1 MTEAMSWHDVDPE
14 TDLDPDAGGG
24 ESLSLEPPRFDSPT
38 RPALETLSRDQ
49 RELISSW
56 LSGFESRE
64 DVLLW
69 AHEATVA
76 TLGQLPPEWHV
87 DRLMSLSELS
97 TLLVV
102 EEERTRWLD
111 DEAVLPLDKARE
123 WRLAVASR
131 DLVPACQAALRK
143 VRWSAVEYADDD
155 DEDDPTIVDVE
166 DQEAPAMRPGLAETS
181 DRQRWVVERGL
192 SGFGGLEEIV
202 ETWIPTAIHA
212 SYGELDEG
220 LAGAFWSEAPLRSVF
235 IDRTRNDRAASFFR
249 ESFLATEFLPPFN
262 AAVSQVADRAGEAI
276 SGGET
281 TDHSAVSYPSK

>member
-1 MTEAMSWHDVDPE
+1 MTESDTWDDLEDAGVD
-14 TDLDPDAGGG
+14 DPDAEGV
-24 ESLSLEPPRFDSPT
+24 SSYLEPPQIESPT

-56 LSGFESRE
+56 LSGFASRE

-69 AHEATVA
+69 SHEATVA

-87 DRLMSLSELS
+87 DRLMSMSELS

-102 EEERTRWLD
+102 EKERRRWVEEESLLSPER
-111 DEAVLPLDKARE
+111 ARE

-131 DLVPACQAALRK
+131 DLVPACQRALRK

-155 DEDDPTIVDVE
+155 DTDDPTVVDVE
-166 DQEAPAMRPGLAETS
+166 DQEAPAMRPGLGEVA
-181 DRQRWVVERGL
+181 DRQRWVVTRGL
-192 SGFGGLEEIV
+192 RGFGSLEEIV

-212 SYGELDEG
+212 SYGELDEE
-220 LAGAFWSEAPLRSVF
+220 LAGAFWSERPLREMFLSR
-235 IDRTRNDRAASFFR
+235 DDTAATFFR

-262 AAVSQVADRAGEAI
+262 TAVAKVSDRAGEAI

-281 TDHSAVSYPSK
+281 TDHSAVEYPSS

>member
-1 MTEAMSWHDVDPE
+1 MTEWDDLAEDVDADPE
-14 TDLDPDAGGG
+14 DPYSDGVA
-24 ESLSLEPPRFDSPT
+24 SFLEPPRFESPT

-56 LSGFESRE
+56 LSGFASRE
-64 DVLLW
+64 DLLLW
-69 AHEATVA
+69 SHEAAVA

-102 EEERTRWLD
+102 EEERRRWVDTESLLAP
-111 DEAVLPLDKARE
+111 ERARE

-131 DLVPACQAALRK
+131 DLVPACQKALRK

-155 DEDDPTIVDVE
+155 DADDPTYVDVD
-166 DQEAPAMRPGLAETS
+166 DQEAPAMRPGLGETA

-192 SGFGGLEEIV
+192 RGFGSLEEIV
-202 ETWIPTAIHA
+202 ETWIPTAVHA
-212 SYGELDEG
+212 SYGELDEN
-220 LAGAFWSEAPLRSVF
+220 LAGAFWSERPLREMFVGR
-235 IDRTRNDRAASFFR
+235 DDTAATFFR

-262 AAVSQVADRAGEAI
+262 TAIAKVSDRAGEAI

-281 TDHSAVSYPSK
+281 TDHSAVEYPSS

>member
-1 MTEAMSWHDVDPE
+1 MTEAEPWD
-14 TDLDPDAGGG
+14 DLDEDQ
-24 ESLSLEPPRFDSPT
+24 EDDEEVFSSLRPPRFESPT

-49 RELISSW
+49 RRLIASW
-56 LSGFESRE
+56 LAGFTSRR
-64 DVLLW
+64 DLLLW
-69 AHEATVA
+69 SHEATVA

-87 DRLMSLSELS
+87 DRLMSFSELS

-111 DEAVLPLDKARE
+111 EEAILSDDRARE

-131 DLVPACQAALRK
+131 DLVPACQKALRK

-155 DEDDPTIVDVE
+155 DAEDPTYVDVD
-166 DQEAPAMRPGLAETS
+166 DQEDPAMRPGLGETA

-192 SGFGGLEEIV
+192 DGFGSLEEIV

-212 SYGELDEG
+212 SFGELDEN
-220 LAGAFWSEAPLRSVF
+220 LAGAFWSESPLRSMFVER
-235 IDRTRNDRAASFFR
+235 DDRAGRFYR

-262 AAVSQVADRAGEAI
+262 SAIEKVAERAGEAI

-281 TDHSAVSYPSK
+281 TDHSAVEYPSS

>member
-1 MTEAMSWHDVDPE
+1 MTEWDDLADDVD
-14 TDLDPDAGGG
+14 TDDPYAEGTA
-24 ESLSLEPPRFDSPT
+24 SILEAPRFESPT

-56 LSGFESRE
+56 LSGFGSRE
-64 DVLLW
+64 DLLLW
-69 AHEATVA
+69 SHEATVA
-76 TLGQLPPEWHV
+76 TLGQLPPEWHI

-102 EEERTRWLD
+102 EEERERWVEEDAL
-111 DEAVLPLDKARE
+111 LSQKRARE

-131 DLVPACQAALRK
+131 DLVPACQRALRK

-155 DEDDPTIVDVE
+155 DTDDPTVVDVD
-166 DQEAPAMRPGLAETS
+166 DQEAPAMRPGLGEVA
-181 DRQRWVVERGL
+181 DRQRWVVTQGL
-192 SGFGGLEEIV
+192 RGFGSLEEIV

-212 SYGELDEG
+212 SYGELDED
-220 LAGAFWSEAPLRSVF
+220 LAGAFWSERPLREMF
-235 IDRTRNDRAASFFR
+235 TARDDTAAEFFR

-262 AAVSQVADRAGEAI
+262 TAVAKVSDRAGEAI

-281 TDHSAVSYPSK
+281 TDHSAVEYPSS

>member
-1 MTEAMSWHDVDPE
+1 MTEAEPWD
-14 TDLDPDAGGG
+14 DLDEDQ
-24 ESLSLEPPRFDSPT
+24 EDDEEVFSSLRPPRFESPT

-49 RELISSW
+49 RRLIASW
-56 LSGFESRE
+56 LAGFTSRR
-64 DVLLW
+64 DLLLW
-69 AHEATVA
+69 SHEATVA

-87 DRLMSLSELS
+87 DRLMSFSELS

-111 DEAVLPLDKARE
+111 EEALLSDDRARE

-131 DLVPACQAALRK
+131 DLVPACQKALRK

-155 DEDDPTIVDVE
+155 DAEDPTYVDVD
-166 DQEAPAMRPGLAETS
+166 DQEDPAMRPGLGETA

-192 SGFGGLEEIV
+192 DGFGSLEEIV

-212 SYGELDEG
+212 SFGELDET
-220 LAGAFWSEAPLRSVF
+220 LAGAFWSESPLRSMFVER
-235 IDRTRNDRAASFFR
+235 DDRAGRFYR

-262 AAVSQVADRAGEAI
+262 SAIEQVAERAGEAI

-281 TDHSAVSYPSK
+281 TDHSAVEYPSS